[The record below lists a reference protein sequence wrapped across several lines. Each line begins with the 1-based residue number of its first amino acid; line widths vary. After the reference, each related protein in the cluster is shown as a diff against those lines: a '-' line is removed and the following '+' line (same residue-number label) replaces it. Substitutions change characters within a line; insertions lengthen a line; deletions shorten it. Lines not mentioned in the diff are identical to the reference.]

1 MVATSSSRS
10 SPTPS
15 DRRAVARVLGAK
27 GLKGGLRVEILTDWP
42 ERLAPDAEVWPEGE
56 SAARRI
62 DHVETGGRVPVIHLD
77 GIATREAAEALAGR
91 YLEVPSRELDA
102 GTYYWDDL
110 VGLRVEASDG
120 GRSAS
125 SSRSS
130 VPVATRCT
138 AWSGRQ
144 VSGSCPRSAG
154 PSSAS
159 ISTPGSWSSL
169 PTMPRRFADRC
180 GSTS

>member
-27 GLKGGLRVEILTDWP
+27 GLKGGLRVEVLTDWP
-42 ERLAPDAEVWPEGE
+42 ERLEPDAEVWPEGE

-62 DHVETGGRVPVIHLD
+62 RQAETGGRVPVIYLD
-77 GIATREAAEALAGR
+77 GIDSREGAEALAGR
-91 YLEVPSRELDA
+91 YLEVPNRDLDD

-120 GRSAS
+120 ESLGELVEVFRAGGNEVY
-125 SSRSS
+125 RIVGPAGERL
-130 VPVATRCT
+130 VPALRGVVERIDLAAGVIVVAPDDAEEVR
-138 AWSGRQ
+138 
-144 VSGSCPRSAG
+144 
-154 PSSAS
+154 
-159 ISTPGSWSSL
+159 
-169 PTMPRRFADRC
+169 
-180 GSTS
+180 